1 MNLIMRDFVKPQE
14 RLCVDTQTLVDFAR
28 YECMGCGETS
38 EEIAKSEGW
47 TDDDFDNNS
56 RTTVEGNWYCH
67 IDCFRDSR

>member
-1 MNLIMRDFVKPQE
+1 MNIL
-14 RLCVDTQTLVDFAR
+14 LDFANH
-28 YECMGCGETS
+28 ECTGCAKTS
-38 EEIAKSEGW
+38 EDLANNEGW